1 MKMRRIVFSSLFV
14 AFAVAV
20 AIVWTLQTRV
30 VFNRVAANAR
40 DGFESI
46 FANLEYQTEP
56 ELCRYAQDLTVDWG
70 DVETA
75 AKADCA
81 KTAKML
87 YVDRVSIVGMNGI
100 VLASSEPS
108 LVGFDFASNSN
119 TVEFLT
125 LNAGKHYVTQPF
137 RKPVDM
143 PDGPLMKFV
152 GISFPRGG
160 FVQIGDSIHPGD
172 AQRRDYVLAQSMQ
185 SEHIADN
192 GYYTVIDVDND
203 LVLST
208 FLRENTGVK
217 ASTTGF
223 LDLNFGKG
231 DGPAIG
237 MVFGKKSIVWRKHL
251 EFLDVMTYVTFPM
264 DDLMRSRNA
273 SVLSAA
279 GIMFILFAVGYLF
292 FLKIYGQSVRL
303 REQNKQMEAFYAKE
317 EADRQRDLALAK
329 NIQASAL
336 PSVFPPYPGR
346 KEFDLYAKM
355 RTAKEVGGDFYDFY
369 FVGPGKLC
377 LVMADVSGKGV
388 PAALFM
394 MRSKTAIKSSVTAE
408 PDLAVAISKANDGL
422 CANNAAEMFVT
433 AWVGILDIETGELK
447 FVSAGHNP
455 PFIRHADGTVEMLK
469 VKRALVLAA
478 MEGAKYREDSVRLRP
493 GDRLFLY
500 TDGVTEATAMDGG
513 LLGDARLEA
522 TLRNGAG
529 DAEVCCNRVIE
540 AVDAFAGKAPQADD
554 ITVLA
559 FDYKGCI
566 GTVTR
571 AFPASLEGL
580 ADATLFLQRRLDAAE
595 CSEKTKSAMM
605 VAIDEIASNIVRYS
619 GAPDF
624 TVQVVVEDAFVIVV
638 FSDAGK
644 KFNPL
649 EKKDPDV
656 SLSVDERAIGGL
668 GLFMV
673 KRMMNE
679 VKYEHLDGRNVLTL
693 RKSRT

>member
-1 MKMRRIVFSSLFV
+1 MKRIVFAV
-14 AFAVAV
+14 VVGIFAVAV
-20 AIVWTLQTRV
+20 SVVWLVQTRI
-30 VFNRVAANAR
+30 VFDRVAEYAEEGR
-40 DGFESI
+40 ETI
-46 FANLEYQTEP
+46 VVNLEYQIEP
-56 ELCRYAQDLTVDWG
+56 ELCRFAQEFVDEWG
-70 DVETA
+70 DAATA
-75 AKADCA
+75 AKADLSA
-81 KTAKML
+81 AARRL
-87 YVDRVSIVGMNGI
+87 HIDRVSVIGTNGV
-100 VLASSEPS
+100 VLASSAPG

-119 TVEFLT
+119 TVEFLA
-125 LNAGKHYVTQPF
+125 LNAGTHYVTQPF
-137 RKPVDM
+137 RRPVDR
-143 PDGPLMKFV
+143 PDAPLTKFV
-152 GISFPRGG
+152 GIAFPNGG

-172 AQRRDYVLAQSMQ
+172 ARRRDYVFIQSMLD
-185 SEHIADN
+185 EHISDN
-192 GYYTVIDVDND
+192 GFFVIVDPD
-203 LVLST
+203 EGRVVSAQTMEMIGGSVADAGL
-208 FLRENTGVK
+208 EG
-217 ASTTGF
+217 
-223 LDLNFGKG
+223 LDFEDG
-231 DGPAIG
+231 DGPVRAT
-237 MVFGKKSIVWRKHL
+237 VFGVKSLVWRVKPA
-251 EFLDVMTYVTFPM
+251 FFDVIGYVVFPLS
-264 DDLMRSRNA
+264 DLMHSRNV
-273 SVLSAA
+273 SVGLAA
-279 GIMFILFAVGYLF
+279 LLLFCVLVIGYLF
-292 FLKIYGQSVRL
+292 FLKVYSQSVRL
-303 REQNKQMEAFYAKE
+303 NEQNRQMEAFYAKE

-369 FVGPGKLC
+369 FVGPNKIC

-394 MRSKTAIKSSVTAE
+394 MRSKATIKSCVTTE
-408 PDLAVAISKANDGL
+408 PDLAVAMSKANDGL

-433 AWVGILDIETGELK
+433 AWVGVLDIETGELRY
-447 FVSAGHNP
+447 VSAGHNP
-455 PFIRHADGTVEMLK
+455 PFVRHADGTVEMVK
-469 VKRALVLAA
+469 VRRALVLAA
-478 MEGAKYREDSVRLRP
+478 MEGAKYREDGIRLRA

-522 TLRNGAG
+522 ALKDGAC
-529 DAEVCCNRVIE
+529 DAETCCNRVIE
-540 AVDAFAGKAPQADD
+540 AVDAFAGDAPQADD

-559 FDYKGCI
+559 FDYKGCV

-624 TVQVVVEDAFVIVV
+624 TVQVVVEDASVSVV

-649 EKKDPDV
+649 EKEDPNV

-673 KRMMNE
+673 KRMMDE
-679 VKYEHLDGRNVLTL
+679 VTYDHVDGRNVLTV
-693 RKSRT
+693 RRRRI

>member
-1 MKMRRIVFSSLFV
+1 MRRIVFSGLFV
-14 AFAVAV
+14 AFAAAV

-30 VFNRVAANAR
+30 VFKRVAANAS

-56 ELCRYAQDLTVDWG
+56 ELCRFALNLTVNWG
-70 DVETA
+70 DAETA
-75 AKADCA
+75 KGEDCA
-81 KTAKML
+81 KMAKIL
-87 YVDRVSIVGMNGI
+87 HVDRVSVVGTNGI
-100 VLASSEPS
+100 VLASSEPG
-108 LVGFDFASNSN
+108 LVGFDFASNPI
-119 TVEFLT
+119 TAEFLA

-137 RKPVDM
+137 RKPADN

-152 GISFPRGG
+152 GISFPTGG
-160 FVQIGDSIHPGD
+160 FVQIGDTIHPGD

-192 GYYTVIDVDND
+192 GYYTVIDVEND

-237 MVFGKKSIVWRKHL
+237 MVFGKKSIVWRKRL
-251 EFLDVMTYVTFPM
+251 EFLDVMTYVTFPL
-264 DDLMRSRNA
+264 DDLMHSRNA
-273 SVLSAA
+273 SVLLAA
-279 GIMFILFAVGYLF
+279 AIMFVLFAVGYLF

-303 REQNKQMEAFYAKE
+303 REQNRQMEAFYAKE

-369 FVGPGKLC
+369 FVGPNRIC

-394 MRSKTAIKSSVTAE
+394 MRSKTAIKSCVTAE
-408 PDLAVAISKANDGL
+408 PDLAAALMKANDGL

-433 AWVGILDIETGELK
+433 TWVGVLDIETGELRY
-447 FVSAGHNP
+447 VSAGHNP
-455 PFIRHADGTVEMLK
+455 PFVRRADGTVEMIK

-478 MEGAKYREDSVRLRP
+478 MEGAKYHEDSIRLRA

-500 TDGVTEATAMDGG
+500 TDGVTEATATDGS

-522 TLRNGAG
+522 TLRDGSG
-529 DAEVCCNRVIE
+529 DAEACCNRVIE
-540 AVDAFAGKAPQADD
+540 AVDAFAGAAPQADD

-559 FDYKGCI
+559 LDYKGCV

-580 ADATLFLQRRLDAAE
+580 ADATKFLLRRLDAAD
-595 CSEKTKSAMM
+595 CAEKTKSAMM

-624 TVQVVVEDAFVIVV
+624 TVRVVVEDASVSVI

-673 KRMMNE
+673 KRMMDE
-679 VKYEHLDGRNVLTL
+679 VTYDHVDGRNVLTL
-693 RKSRT
+693 RKSRA

>member
-1 MKMRRIVFSSLFV
+1 MRRVVFAILLI
-14 AFAVAV
+14 AFAAAV

-30 VFNRVAANAR
+30 VFKRVAANAS

-56 ELCRYAQDLTVDWG
+56 ELCRFALDLTVDWG
-70 DVETA
+70 DVEKA
-75 AKADCA
+75 AKEDCA
-81 KTAKML
+81 KMAKIL
-87 YVDRVSIVGMNGI
+87 YVDRVSVVGTNGI
-100 VLASSEPS
+100 VLASSEPG
-108 LVGFDFASNSN
+108 LVGFDFASNPK
-119 TVEFLT
+119 TTEFLA

-137 RKPVDM
+137 RKPVDR

-152 GISFPRGG
+152 GISFPKGG
-160 FVQIGDSIHPGD
+160 FIQIGDTIHPGD

-185 SEHIADN
+185 AEHIADN
-192 GYYTVIDVDND
+192 GYYTVIDEEND

-217 ASTTGF
+217 ASTSGF
-223 LDLNFGKG
+223 LDLNFGEG
-231 DGPAIG
+231 NGPAVG
-237 MVFGKKSIVWRKHL
+237 VVFGRKSIVWRKRL
-251 EFLDVMTYVTFPM
+251 EFLNVMTYVTFPL
-264 DDLMRSRNA
+264 DDLMHSRNV

-279 GIMFILFAVGYLF
+279 GIMFILFTVGYLF
-292 FLKIYGQSVRL
+292 FLKIYGQSMRL
-303 REQNKQMEAFYAKE
+303 REQNKRMEAFYAKE

-329 NIQASAL
+329 NIQSSAL

-369 FVGPGKLC
+369 FVAPNKIC

-394 MRSKTAIKSSVTAE
+394 MRSKAAIKSSVTAE
-408 PDLAVAISKANDGL
+408 PDLAVAMAKANDGL

-433 AWVGILDIETGELK
+433 AWVGVLDIETGELK

-455 PFIRHADGTVEMLK
+455 PFVRHADGTVEMVK
-469 VKRALVLAA
+469 VRRALVLAA
-478 MEGAKYREDSVRLRP
+478 MEGAKYREDSIRLRA

-500 TDGVTEATAMDGG
+500 TDGVTEATATDGS

-522 TLRNGAG
+522 TLKDGSG
-529 DAEVCCNRVIE
+529 DAEACCNRIVE
-540 AVDAFAGKAPQADD
+540 AVDAFAGEAPQADD
-554 ITVLA
+554 ITVLVL
-559 FDYKGCI
+559 DYRGCV

-580 ADATLFLQRRLDAAE
+580 ADATQFLQRRLNAAE
-595 CSEKTKSAMM
+595 CAEKTKSAMM

-624 TVQVVVEDAFVIVV
+624 TVQVVVEEASVSVV

-649 EKKDPDV
+649 AKEDPDV
-656 SLSVDERAIGGL
+656 SLSADERSIGGL

-673 KRMMNE
+673 KRMMDE
-679 VKYEHLDGRNVLTL
+679 VTYDYVDGRNVLTF
-693 RKSRT
+693 RKSRA

>member
-1 MKMRRIVFSSLFV
+1 MRRIVFFV
-14 AFAVAV
+14 LLVVFAVAV
-20 AIVWTLQTRV
+20 TIVWTLQTRV
-30 VFNRVAANAR
+30 VFKRVAANAS

-56 ELCRYAQDLTVDWG
+56 ELCRFALDLTVDWG

-75 AKADCA
+75 SKEDCA
-81 KTAKML
+81 KMAKIL
-87 YVDRVSIVGMNGI
+87 YVNRVSVVGTNGI
-100 VLASSEPS
+100 VLASSEPG
-108 LVGFDFASNSN
+108 LVGFDFASDPK
-119 TVEFLT
+119 TAEFLA

-137 RKPVDM
+137 RKPVDK

-152 GISFPRGG
+152 GISFPKGG
-160 FVQIGDSIHPGD
+160 FIQIGDTIHPGD

-185 SEHIADN
+185 AEHIADN
-192 GYYTVIDVDND
+192 GYYTVIDEEND

-217 ASTTGF
+217 ASTSGF
-223 LDLNFGKG
+223 LDLNFGEG
-231 DGPAIG
+231 NGPAVG
-237 MVFGKKSIVWRKHL
+237 MVFGKKSIVWRKRL
-251 EFLDVMTYVTFPM
+251 EFLNVMTYVTFPL
-264 DDLMRSRNA
+264 DDLMHSRNV

-279 GIMFILFAVGYLF
+279 GIMFILFTVGYLF
-292 FLKIYGQSVRL
+292 FLKIYGQSTRL
-303 REQNKQMEAFYAKE
+303 REQNRKMEAFYAKE

-369 FVGPGKLC
+369 FVGPNRIC

-394 MRSKTAIKSSVTAE
+394 MRSKAAIKSSVTAE
-408 PDLAVAISKANDGL
+408 PDLAVAMAKANDGL

-433 AWVGILDIETGELK
+433 AWVGVIDIETGELK

-455 PFIRHADGTVEMLK
+455 PFVRHADGTVEMVK
-469 VKRALVLAA
+469 VRRALVLAA
-478 MEGAKYREDSVRLRP
+478 MEGAKYREDSIRLRA

-500 TDGVTEATAMDGG
+500 TDGVTEATATDGS

-522 TLRNGAG
+522 ALKDGTG
-529 DAEVCCNRVIE
+529 DAEACCNRVVE
-540 AVDAFAGKAPQADD
+540 AVDAFAGEAPQADD

-580 ADATLFLQRRLDAAE
+580 ADATQFLQRRLDAAD
-595 CSEKTKSAMM
+595 CAEKTKSAMM

-624 TVQVVVEDAFVIVV
+624 TVQVVVEEASVSVV

-649 EKKDPDV
+649 AKEDPDV
-656 SLSVDERAIGGL
+656 SLSADERAIGGL

-673 KRMMNE
+673 KRMMDE
-679 VKYEHLDGRNVLTL
+679 VTYDHVDGRNVLTL
-693 RKSRT
+693 RKSRA